1 MSARKNPFPYFIR
14 IITDHVSTFLSP
26 IHHSF
31 SPNSIAS
38 SFFYFYK
45 INVYRLDNMPW
56 LQCISHTTRKL
67 NIIYLILLF
76 PNTRHSPPHNRH
88 SSEPGF
94 ESGTSTQCIHVNII
108 AEIIVHILSPRAT
121 HQPNRRIMTTTTFL
135 SSERSLSF
143 PIIHTKPPNH
153 ITRTEQNNA
162 RKCNAVSLHLLG
174 GCLSVRLSIPL
185 SLYRV

>member
-67 NIIYLILLF
+67 NIIYLLLLF

-94 ESGTSTQCIHVNII
+94 ESERHKHPVHSRQHHRRDNSPHFIPPRYKPTQPANNDDVSIKRTFSIVPHHPHKATQPYHSYR
-108 AEIIVHILSPRAT
+108 AE
-121 HQPNRRIMTTTTFL
+121 
-135 SSERSLSF
+135 
-143 PIIHTKPPNH
+143 
-153 ITRTEQNNA
+153 
-162 RKCNAVSLHLLG
+162 
-174 GCLSVRLSIPL
+174 
-185 SLYRV
+185 